1 MAPDSR
7 PRFPHAVRSLPR
19 TVSRLLL
26 ASLAVGVL
34 GLAGCSAEQ
43 TAQIGRL
50 GLPVA
55 ASDRTP
61 YTHHLWIGSWIA
73 AFGVGVLVW
82 GLIIWC
88 VVRYRRRKPGIPR
101 QNRYN
106 LPIEILY
113 TVTPFIMIGVL
124 FYFTVITQ
132 DKVQAKVAK
141 PEHVITV
148 VAQKWNWSFNYQE
161 ASNPDVGQAVWESGT
176 IEKPADLY
184 LPVGESVRFELR
196 SVDVIHSFWV
206 PAFYEKLDVIPGRSA
221 SIDLTPT
228 KEGVFA
234 GKCAELCGTYHSAML
249 FNVHIVSHDE
259 YVAHLKQLEARG
271 QTGTLKS
278 LDHPTAVPQ
287 RPTEEQGTEKTK
299 QGEG

>member
-1 MAPDSR
+1 MAPVSR
-7 PRFPHAVRSLPR
+7 PRVPLTKRSVPR

-26 ASLAVGVL
+26 VSLGVGAL
-34 GLAGCSAEQ
+34 SLAGCSAEQ
-43 TAQIGRL
+43 TAQLGRL

-61 YTHHLWIGSWIA
+61 YTHNLWIGSWIA

-82 GLIIWC
+82 GMIVWC
-88 VVRYRRRKPGIPR
+88 VVRYRRRKPGVPR

-141 PEHVITV
+141 PDHVVTV
-148 VAQKWNWSFNYQE
+148 VGQKWNWSFNYQE
-161 ASNPDVGQAVWESGT
+161 AGNPAVGKDVWESGT
-176 IEKPADLY
+176 IEDPADLY
-184 LPVGESVRFELR
+184 LPVGESVRFDLK

-206 PAFYEKLDVIPGRSA
+206 PAFYEKLDVLPGRNA
-221 SIDLTPT
+221 TIDLTPT

-249 FNVHIVSHDE
+249 FNVHIVSQDE
-259 YVAHLKQLEARG
+259 YVAHLKSLAAKG
-271 QTGTLKS
+271 QTGKLKS
-278 LDHPTAVPQ
+278 LEHPSAVPQ
-287 RPTEEQGTEKTK
+287 RPEEAGTEETK